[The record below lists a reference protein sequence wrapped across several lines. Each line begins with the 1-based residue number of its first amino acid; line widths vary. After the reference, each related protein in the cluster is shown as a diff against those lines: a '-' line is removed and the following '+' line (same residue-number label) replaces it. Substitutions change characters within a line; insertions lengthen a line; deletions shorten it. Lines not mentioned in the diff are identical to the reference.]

1 MKDLIEKYKGKIKEL
16 QKTRDYH
23 ESQGRGGAC
32 ISITGEIQAYN
43 AVLADLKRVL

>member
-1 MKDLIEKYKGKIKEL
+1 MEALIEKYKEKIKQL

-43 AVLADLKRVL
+43 AVLSDLKRLV